1 MSIGREIK
9 RRCKAA
15 IPPLTFLAITGYFAW
30 SAAHGDHGLKAY
42 AQRQA
47 QLQDAQ
53 TDQLKAQADLDVWE
67 RRVASLRTNRL
78 DPDALDERARVT
90 LNLADPADV
99 VVMYGQGKKLY

>member
-15 IPPLTFLAITGYFAW
+15 IPPLVFMALTGYFAW

-42 AQRQA
+42 AQRQS
-47 QLQDAQ
+47 QLLDAQ
-53 TDQLKAQADLDVWE
+53 TDQMKAQAEVDVWE
-67 RRVASLRTNRL
+67 RRVAGLRTTRL
-78 DPDALDERARVT
+78 DPDALDERARLT
-90 LNLADPADV
+90 LNLADPAEI